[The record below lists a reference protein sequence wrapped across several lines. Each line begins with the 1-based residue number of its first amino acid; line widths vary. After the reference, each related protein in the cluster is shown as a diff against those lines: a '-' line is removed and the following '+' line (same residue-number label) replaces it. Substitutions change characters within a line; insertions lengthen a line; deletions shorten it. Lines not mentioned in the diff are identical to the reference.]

1 MWKVI
6 YDRLKQAGL
15 NPYQPGKHQGLC
27 RERYCVVKNQ
37 TQSAFFNVRTLGYR
51 LIDIILFVPWDDYP
65 AMQDYVDE
73 VKVVLSTIKGLR
85 ATGTETP
92 TIIDDSREAYTASIE
107 YQVMKRLEG

>member
-6 YDRLKQAGL
+6 YDRLQQAGL
-15 NPYQPGKHQGLC
+15 NPYQPGKYQGLC

-37 TQSAFFNVRTLGYR
+37 AQNAYFNRRGLGYR
-51 LIDIILFVPWDDYP
+51 LLDIILFVPLDDYT

-73 VKVVLSTIKGLR
+73 VKVALCEITGLR

-92 TIIDDSREAYTASIE
+92 TVIDDKTEAYTASVE